1 MRPSLVVFA
10 ALLGGVNAA
19 QSQSP
24 APFADSITITATAA
38 PEKRSE
44 VTATVDVIPAEE
56 IADRQAAQAV
66 DLLRTVPGLE
76 LVQAGSA
83 GKATSLFSRGTNSSH
98 TLVLWNGIEL
108 NDPYLGGFD

>member
-44 VTATVDVIPAEE
+44 VTATVDVIAGLDGRGLSVRQGLAERQVE
-56 IADRQAAQAV
+56 LLHADGRDVVIILVSGAV
-66 DLLRTVPGLE
+66 VVDDAKPG
-76 LVQAGSA
+76 
-83 GKATSLFSRGTNSSH
+83 R
-98 TLVLWNGIEL
+98 
-108 NDPYLGGFD
+108 

>member
-56 IADRQAAQAV
+56 IADRQAAQ
-66 DLLRTVPGLE
+66 LLETV
-76 LVQAGSA
+76 LVEVQPRPDHPRPPASA
-83 GKATSLFSRGTNSSH
+83 GLRPTA
-98 TLVLWNGIEL
+98 
-108 NDPYLGGFD
+108 